1 MLSGR
6 LEVEF
11 MRFMDFH
18 EARRL
23 SKNLR
28 SMILEFLM
36 HEGAL
41 EAVYLKELLFDLEGL
56 FLLLDAIQADSE
68 NAQADIDN

>member
-6 LEVEF
+6 LQVEF
-11 MRFMDFH
+11 IRFMDFH
-18 EARRL
+18 EAKRL

-56 FLLLDAIQADSE
+56 FLLLDAIQAESE
-68 NAQADIDN
+68 NAEGEIGN